1 MVASTTLTQ
10 LRQCL
15 SDVDFP
21 ANKQDLLDAA
31 GRNGCDDETV
41 RALRGI
47 APETYNNAAQVTAS
61 VTIADDRDIRGG
73 DAKAAA
79 RRTHTKPGLAES
91 AKDIPT
97 QSPIV
102 DELGENRGS

>member
-1 MVASTTLTQ
+1 MVASTTPSQ
-10 LRQCL
+10 LRKCL

-41 RALRGI
+41 HALRAI
-47 APETYNNAAQVTAS
+47 PPETYTNVAQVAAS
-61 VTIADDRDIRGG
+61 VTIADD
-73 DAKAAA
+73 
-79 RRTHTKPGLAES
+79 TAEDNPSGS
-91 AKDIPT
+91 AV
-97 QSPIV
+97 V

>member
-1 MVASTTLTQ
+1 MVASTTVNQ

-15 SDVDFP
+15 NDVDFP
-21 ANKQDLLDAA
+21 ATKQDLLAA
-31 GRNGCDDETV
+31 ADRHGCDDETI
-41 RALRGI
+41 RALRAI
-47 APETYNNAAQVTAS
+47 PPETYNNVAQVTSS
-61 VTIADDRDIRGG
+61 VTIADDQGIGEAD
-73 DAKAAA
+73 KAAA
-79 RRTHTKPGLAES
+79 RRSHTKPGLAET

>member
-1 MVASTTLTQ
+1 MVASTTQSQ

-21 ANKQDLLDAA
+21 ANKQDLLAAA
-31 GRNGCDDETV
+31 GRNGCDDNTI

-47 APETYNNAAQVTAS
+47 PPETYNNATQVAAS
-61 VTIADDRDIRGG
+61 VTIADDRDTQDG
-73 DAKAAA
+73 DKAAA
-79 RRTHTKPGLAES
+79 RRTHTKPGLAEG
-91 AKDIPT
+91 AKDIGV

>member
-1 MVASTTLTQ
+1 MVASTTSSQ

-31 GRNGCDDETV
+31 GRNGCDDGTI
-41 RALRGI
+41 RALRAI
-47 APETYNNAAQVTAS
+47 PPETYNNAAQVAAS
-61 VTIADDRDIRGG
+61 VTLADEHDIRDG
-73 DAKAAA
+73 DKAAV
-79 RRTHTKPGLAES
+79 RRSHTKPGLAET
-91 AKDIPT
+91 AKDIPA

>member
-1 MVASTTLTQ
+1 MVASTTSSQ
-10 LRQCL
+10 LRLCL

-31 GRNGCDDETV
+31 GRNGCDDQTL

-47 APETYNNAAQVTAS
+47 PPETYATVAQVAAS
-61 VTIADDRDIRGG
+61 VTIADERDVQGS
-73 DAKAAA
+73 DMAAA
-79 RRTHTKPGLAES
+79 RRSHTKPGLAES
-91 AKDIPT
+91 AKDIQA

-102 DELGENRGS
+102 EELGENRGS

>member
-1 MVASTTLTQ
+1 MVASTTTSQ
-10 LRQCL
+10 LRLCL

-21 ANKQDLLDAA
+21 ASKQDLLDAA
-31 GRNGCDDETV
+31 GRNGCDDQTV

-47 APETYNNAAQVTAS
+47 PSETYANVAQVASS
-61 VTIADDRDIRGG
+61 VTIADERDVQDGE
-73 DAKAAA
+73 KAAA
-79 RRTHTKPGLAES
+79 RRSHTKPGLAEN
-91 AKDIPT
+91 AKDIGS

>member
-1 MVASTTLTQ
+1 MVASTTPSQ

-21 ANKQDLLDAA
+21 ASKQDLLDAA
-31 GRNGCDDETV
+31 DRNGCDHDTV

-47 APETYNNAAQVTAS
+47 PPETYNNAGQVAAS
-61 VTIADDRDIRGG
+61 VTIADDRDTQGR
-73 DAKAAA
+73 AAA
-79 RRTHTKPGLAES
+79 HRIHTKPGLAQS
-91 AKDIPT
+91 AKDNPV

>member
-1 MVASTTLTQ
+1 MVASTTTRSR
-10 LRQCL
+10 LRKCL

-31 GRNGCDDETV
+31 GRNGGDDETV

-47 APETYNNAAQVTAS
+47 PPETYTNLGQVASS
-61 VTIADDRDIRGG
+61 VTIADERERDG
-73 DAKAAA
+73 ATKTAA
-79 RRTHTKPGLAES
+79 
-91 AKDIPT
+91 

-102 DELGENRGS
+102 EELGENRGS